1 MKAKRKGKY
10 MPGGEIYDRVCTK
23 RGGEKTGKITDLG
36 QNHHPS
42 EHDKLNH

>member
-23 RGGEKTGKITDLG
+23 RGEKTGKITDLG